1 MSLDICIEYKDKTK
15 NYIEF
20 SENLHNK
27 IFIQNSFYTS
37 LQALRKIKDY
47 YLCDES
53 FKQKAL
59 VEFISDLKVTHRL
72 ANIRAVLSS
81 KFDLTLEDDDMDEIE
96 RAMVDI
102 KVWKK
107 QGD

>member
-15 NYIEF
+15 SYIEF

-37 LQALRKIKDY
+37 LKSLRKIKDY

-53 FKQKAL
+53 FNEDSL
-59 VEFISDLKVTHRL
+59 VEFISDLKVAQERL
-72 ANIRAVLSS
+72 EDRELKELLEKLEDSNIINIRV
-81 KFDLTLEDDDMDEIE
+81 T
-96 RAMVDI
+96 
-102 KVWKK
+102 
-107 QGD
+107 GD